1 MTQQPKKFSPKAYKM
16 NVLYMGTIQSILK
29 TLEMFTDEDLGAE
42 IFTSWI

>member
-16 NVLYMGTIQSILK
+16 NVLYMSTIQSILK
-29 TLEMFTDEDLGAE
+29 TLEMLTDVALGAE

>member
-16 NVLYMGTIQSILK
+16 NVLYMGTIQRMLK
-29 TLEMFTDEDLGAE
+29 TLETLIDEALGAE